1 MVLFIPLDLAFN
13 GSLLSAV
20 SPSHAY
26 TALCVIVVTS
36 VILLSQLYPV
46 ERKKP
51 LLEPDAWLA
60 ITLIVASFTG
70 LYFLE

>member
-1 MVLFIPLDLAFN
+1 
-13 GSLLSAV
+13 
-20 SPSHAY
+20 
-26 TALCVIVVTS
+26 
-36 VILLSQLYPV
+36 V

>member
-1 MVLFIPLDLAFN
+1 MTLLVPLDLVFD
-13 GSLLSAV
+13 GSLLAAV

-26 TALCVIVVTS
+26 TAVCVILVTS
-36 VILLSQLYPV
+36 VVLLSQLYPV

-51 LLEPDAWLA
+51 FFEPDAWLA
-60 ITLIVASFTG
+60 ICLVLASFTG